1 MGQDTPCSEWPYDA
15 VIHEARTRI
24 RRRYRRGRRI
34 MDAGAVAQYALLH
47 LQNPSQEVFAVLFL
61 DSRHAV
67 ISFEEL
73 FFGSIDRAQVY
84 PRRVLERSLL
94 NAAAAV
100 VFMHNHPSGNPEPSA
115 SDVQLTERLKR
126 LLAEIDVRV
135 LDHIVVGG
143 DKTVSLAERGVL

>member
-1 MGQDTPCSEWPYDA
+1 
-15 VIHEARTRI
+15 
-24 RRRYRRGRRI
+24 

-94 NAAAAV
+94 NAAVAV

-143 DKTVSLAERGVL
+143 DRTVSLAERGVL